1 MQKIDFNQEWMFKR
15 LEDAG
20 EGEMVSLPHDA
31 MCKEKRSGDSRGE
44 HNIGWFESYDYQYRK
59 FFMVPREYE
68 NKTLILEFE
77 GVYHNAEVYVNG
89 QKAMYRPYG
98 YTCFAVEL
106 NPFLKYGQ
114 SNEIR
119 VIARNADQ
127 PNSRWYSGSG
137 IYRPVWLYVGEKE
150 HILLNGV
157 KVSTVSVEEY
167 INEDIKEQ
175 QENSSVIGAQKSQ
188 GTMAEGSCVERAQK
202 NRNTVTEEKKVAGA
216 QKKQYA
222 QVEVSVKTSLPGKVE
237 ISFLDAEG
245 REVLTQDSH
254 EAEDA
259 VSSGERNR
267 GEKQDKLCTV
277 DTKAEEDGYETRF
290 LCTVEDAQL
299 WSVERPY
306 LYTCVIRFGGDEVRE
321 CFGIRTLT
329 WTAEKG
335 LAINGEHV
343 ILKGACIH
351 HDNGVLGACAFP
363 EAEERK
369 IRLLKE
375 TGYNAIRSAHNPCS
389 KALLDACDR
398 LGMLVMDEYVDMWYI
413 HKNRYDYASYMQEWW
428 REDLKDMVEKD
439 YNHPSVVLY
448 STGNEVAETG
458 EKKGIELT
466 GQMTEYL
473 HSLDS
478 TRPVSCGI
486 NIFFNFLYS
495 LGFGVYSDERAE
507 KDAKNAQAGKK
518 KTVGSEFYNTMA
530 GLCGDKAM
538 KIGATLHGCDVKTRD
553 AYANM
558 DIAGYNYGIF
568 RYRHDL
574 KKYPDRLILGSETFC
589 KDAYAFLELAK
600 KEPRIVGDFVWAG
613 MDYIGEAGIGSW
625 EYEDYATLDSKD
637 PGWLT
642 AGSGRLDILGFG
654 QGEAAYTRVAL
665 EKEAG
670 PLMAVRPVY
679 QKGKHSPSAWKMTD
693 AKQSWS
699 WPGYEGKQATVEVY
713 ARAAYVE
720 LLLNGKSIGKKQLKN
735 CCNVTFKVPY
745 EPGELTCVSYEEGGR
760 ELGRYSL
767 HSAGEDTKLTLV
779 PETETVKAD
788 GLDFIRLQYTDAQG
802 IWKPM
807 EKHRLKVEVENGSLE
822 GFGNACPY
830 NKDGYWQDTTKT
842 YYGEALAVIRA
853 GKQGN
858 VTIRVTDEGG
868 EHLLVLPIEE

>member
-1 MQKIDFNQEWMFKR
+1 MEKIDFNQEWMFKR

-20 EGEMVSLPHDA
+20 KGEVVSLPHDA
-31 MCKEKRSGDSRGE
+31 MCREKRSGDSRGE

-98 YTCFAVEL
+98 YTCFSVEL

-157 KVSTVSVEEY
+157 KVST
-167 INEDIKEQ
+167 INVKEQ
-175 QENSSVIGAQKSQ
+175 S
-188 GTMAEGSCVERAQK
+188 
-202 NRNTVTEEKKVAGA
+202 
-216 QKKQYA
+216 A
-222 QVEVSVKTSLPGKVE
+222 QVEVRVKTSLPGNVE
-237 ISFLDAEG
+237 ISLFDAEG
-245 REVLTQDSH
+245 REVLTQDSQK
-254 EAEDA
+254 AEDA
-259 VSSGERNR
+259 VSSGEGNR
-267 GEKQDKLCTV
+267 EEKQDKLQQSGELCEV
-277 DTKAEEDGYETRF
+277 GTKAEQAGCYETRF

-299 WSVERPY
+299 WSVDRPY
-306 LYTCVIRFGGDEVRE
+306 LYNCVVRFGGDKVRE
-321 CFGIRTLT
+321 HFGIRTLT
-329 WTAEKG
+329 WTAPKG
-335 LAINGEHV
+335 LAINGERV

-389 KALLDACDR
+389 KALLEACDR

-428 REDLKDMVEKD
+428 HEDLKDMVEKD

-507 KDAKNAQAGKK
+507 KDAKKAQAGKK

-600 KEPRIVGDFVWAG
+600 KEPRIIGDFVWAG

-699 WPGYEGKQATVEVY
+699 WPGCEGKQATVEVY

-720 LLLNGKSIGKKQLKN
+720 LLLNGKSVGKKQVEN
-735 CCNVTFKVPY
+735 CCNVIFKVPY
-745 EPGELTCVSYEEGGR
+745 EPGELTCVAYEEGGR

-767 HSAGEDTKLTLV
+767 RSAGEDTKLTLL
-779 PETETVKAD
+779 PETEVVRAE
-788 GLDFIRLQYTDAQG
+788 GLGFIRLQYTDAQG

-807 EKHRLKVEVENGSLE
+807 EKHSLKVEVENGSLE

-830 NKDGYWQDTTKT
+830 NKDGYWKDTTKT
-842 YYGEALAVIRA
+842 YYGEALVVVRA
-853 GKQGN
+853 GKTGN
-858 VTIRVTDEGG
+858 VTVRVTDERG

>member
-20 EGEMVSLPHDA
+20 EGEAVSLPHDA
-31 MCKEKRSGDSRGE
+31 MCREKRSGDSRGE

-77 GVYHNAEVYVNG
+77 GVYHNAEVYING

-98 YTCFAVEL
+98 YTCFSVEL

-157 KVSTVSVEEY
+157 KVST
-167 INEDIKEQ
+167 INVKEQ
-175 QENSSVIGAQKSQ
+175 S
-188 GTMAEGSCVERAQK
+188 
-202 NRNTVTEEKKVAGA
+202 
-216 QKKQYA
+216 A
-222 QVEVSVKTSLPGKVE
+222 QVEVRVKTSMPGNVE
-237 ISFLDAEG
+237 ISLFNAEG
-245 REVLTQDSH
+245 REVLTQDSQK
-254 EAEDA
+254 AEDA
-259 VSSGERNR
+259 ISSGEGNR
-267 GEKQDKLCTV
+267 EEKQDKLQQSGKLCEV
-277 DTKAEEDGYETRF
+277 GTKAEQAGCYETRF

-306 LYTCVIRFGGDEVRE
+306 LYTCVVRFGGDEVRE
-321 CFGIRTLT
+321 HFGIRTLT
-329 WTAEKG
+329 WTAPKG

-389 KALLDACDR
+389 KALLEACDR

-428 REDLKDMVEKD
+428 HEDLKDMVEKD

-507 KDAKNAQAGKK
+507 KDAKKAQAGKK

-600 KEPRIVGDFVWAG
+600 KEPRIIGDFVWAG

-625 EYEDYATLDSKD
+625 EYEDYAALDSKD

-699 WPGYEGKQATVEVY
+699 WPGCEGKQATVEVY
-713 ARAAYVE
+713 ARAAYAE
-720 LLLNGKSIGKKQLKN
+720 LLLNGKSVGKKQLKN
-735 CCNVTFKVPY
+735 RCNVTFKVPY
-745 EPGELTCVSYEEGGR
+745 EPGELTCVAYEEGGR

-767 HSAGEDTKLTLV
+767 RSAGEDTKLTLL
-779 PETETVKAD
+779 PETEAVRAE
-788 GLDFIRLQYTDAQG
+788 GLGFIRLQYTDAQG

-807 EKHRLKVEVENGSLE
+807 EKHSLKVEVENGSLE

-830 NKDGYWQDTTKT
+830 NKDGYWKDTTKT
-842 YYGEALAVIRA
+842 YYGEALAVVRA

-858 VTIRVTDEGG
+858 VTVKVTDESG